1 MSKLTKEE
9 ERLKEKFF
17 YTEEEYL
24 KEKFF
29 NTPVLFSETR
39 TYKDFE
45 NYLFSIR
52 YQKLGRLMRRKKKS
66 KNFEKL
72 QNEYNKMKK
81 KVGVFSY

>member
-17 YTEEEYL
+17 
-24 KEKFF
+24 
-29 NTPVLFSETR
+29 NTSVLFSETR

-52 YQKLGRLMRRKKKS
+52 YQKLGRLMRKKKKN
-66 KNFEKL
+66 KNFKKL
-72 QNEYNKMKK
+72 QNEYNEMKK